1 MKIVYSAFLVL
12 CYMILLGTT
21 IDFIRYFCCRK
32 ETKIVVESI
41 ESYGEKGGIK
51 RLPLK
56 GKMDHN
62 DVYIIYR

>member
-1 MKIVYSAFLVL
+1 M
-12 CYMILLGTT
+12 
-21 IDFIRYFCCRK
+21 
-32 ETKIVVESI
+32 VESI